1 MLTILYVMFQLS
13 RDSTWCQASTPWKLC
28 TISWRWRNLTISW
41 RGPPL
46 ASLWP
51 PFLHP
56 HTVTLHWP
64 HHTSPSQEHREGT
77 NLPAILPPALVP
89 LYQEWE
95 AWSWVGS
102 RKWPPTSS
110 SDRTATRTSQI
121 PASGPRVVSGARGFP
136 VRSGDGEKTQ
146 RQMSWGSENQ
156 SLPLPNLDRC
166 CFLCMPKDKV
176 FISV

>member
-1 MLTILYVMFQLS
+1 MKSILSQVNNLVSILSGINQCMLTILYVMFQLS

-64 HHTSPSQEHREGT
+64 HHTSPSQEHRE
-77 NLPAILPPALVP
+77 VYHCS
-89 LYQEWE
+89 LYYLCIEFMNSMLQCKSCDSKHN
-95 AWSWVGS
+95 SWIVL
-102 RKWPPTSS
+102 KYFKTSGNHIS
-110 SDRTATRTSQI
+110 L
-121 PASGPRVVSGARGFP
+121 RV
-136 VRSGDGEKTQ
+136 
-146 RQMSWGSENQ
+146 
-156 SLPLPNLDRC
+156 L
-166 CFLCMPKDKV
+166 
-176 FISV
+176 I